1 MQQNVTR
8 RATISALLL
17 RNGWHFESEK
27 YIYSFGMKLASHTY
41 TIRSSVSFCFR
52 ESPITSKFAK
62 CVVFTNIRIMCMCV
76 CVYIILIVDINAE
89 TFAEA
94 YSTVRSSC
102 STSCNPE
109 KKNQKKIVPD
119 VFTVYI
125 SLFMDYACKSSSS
138 ATQIFARSHSF
149 ATELLQLSENQEPD
163 TPRGRGGS
171 IDDIGGLYH
180 HCVCLRRNKTHTM
193 TERFHNT
200 MHKPRP
206 PRWVPNSPSGWVT
219 SHVNYYQ
226 PVAILLCRLSSSSKL
241 QTV

>member
-1 MQQNVTR
+1 MTFWKRKVHLFIR
-8 RATISALLL
+8 YEACKSYIHYPLFRLFLLL
-17 RNGWHFESEK
+17 WESDYVKICKVCSVYK
-27 YIYSFGMKLASHTY
+27 YTY
-41 TIRSSVSFCFR
+41 HVH
-52 ESPITSKFAK
+52 
-62 CVVFTNIRIMCMCV
+62 V